1 MISESQRPRS
11 TTAPRRWSLLLAI
24 FHNFGSAVGSKV
36 FSMLLGIVTYGIMAR
51 TLGTAGL
58 GRYRTA
64 LTLLL
69 FTGVLVEFGLY
80 AITLREISQPEA
92 DSQRILGN
100 TVTLRILASTI
111 AIALLGICLNAV
123 GVPAAEVL
131 IAGVGWIA
139 LQLSEL
145 LRAVFQLKLA
155 QHLGAIAEVAGAF
168 VTLVLVAVFASFH
181 GGTAAMLSATA
192 AGFCFAALVSWRF
205 ASRLIVFRPRFD
217 WKIWRAFLVAG
228 LPIGGSLVLQTIQLR
243 VDVLL
248 LALLRTPAEL
258 GLYDAPLKLYEL
270 LIAVPLLFGGLM
282 MPLYIRDL
290 GARSSLV
297 PRLSAALAVSCIFSM
312 LAFAILVEC
321 GEPIVVPLAGPRF
334 AASADPLEI
343 LAASACFGA
352 VTTTLRFAAVA
363 THQQARFLRA
373 DVVGVCAAVAAHAI
387 LIPRYGIIGAAVG
400 KLCGD
405 VVTTLGACVV
415 MRKFLRG
422 SMVLTVMVSMTAAAC
437 LIVAVDFAVGV
448 DVPWFVASAVGAPI
462 VLGGLLLLPRM
473 RQILAPLGAS

>member
-1 MISESQRPRS
+1 MRPALVP
-11 TTAPRRWSLLLAI
+11 TRRWSLLLTI
-24 FHNFGSAVGSKV
+24 FHNFGSAMGSKV

-64 LTLLL
+64 LTALL

-80 AITLREISQPEA
+80 AITLRDLSQPEA
-92 DSQRILGN
+92 DSRRILGN
-100 TVTLRILASTI
+100 AVTLRILASSC
-111 AIALLGICLNAV
+111 AIALLTVALNAA

-131 IAGVGWIA
+131 IAGIGWIA

-145 LRAVFQLKLA
+145 LRGVFQFKLA
-155 QHLGAIAEVAGAF
+155 QHLGAVAEVAGAV
-168 VTLVLVAVFASFH
+168 VTLVLVAAFASLH

-192 AGFCFAALVSWRF
+192 AGFLCTAIVSWRY
-205 ASRLIVFRPRFD
+205 ANRLILLRPHFD
-217 WKIWRAFLVAG
+217 WKIWRAFLIAG
-228 LPIGGSLVLQTIQLR
+228 LPIGGSLILQTIQLR

-282 MPLYIRDL
+282 LPLYVRDL
-290 GARSSLV
+290 GTRSALA
-297 PRLSAALAVSCIFSM
+297 PRLNAALAVSCIFSM

-321 GEPIVVPLAGPRF
+321 GEPIVVLLAGPRF
-334 AASADPLEI
+334 AASVEPLEV

-415 MRKFLRG
+415 MRKSLRG
-422 SMVLTVMVSMTAAAC
+422 SMVVTVLVSAAAAAC
-437 LIVAVDFAVGV
+437 LMVAVDFAIGV
-448 DVPWFVASAVGAPI
+448 DVPWFVASAVCAPLI
-462 VLGGLLLLPRM
+462 FGSILLLPRV

>member
-1 MISESQRPRS
+1 MMGLRAP
-11 TTAPRRWSLLLAI
+11 PRRWSLLLAI
-24 FHNFGSAVGSKV
+24 FHNFGSAMGSKV
-36 FSMLLGIVTYGIMAR
+36 VSLLLGIVTYGIMAR

-69 FTGVLVEFGLY
+69 FTGVLVEFGIY
-80 AITLREISQPEA
+80 AVTLRDISQPGA
-92 DSQRILGN
+92 DSNRILGN
-100 TVTLRILASTI
+100 AVTLRIIASTC
-111 AIALLGICLNAV
+111 AIAVLSICLNAV

-131 IAGVGWIA
+131 IAGIGWIA

-155 QHLGAIAEVAGAF
+155 QHLGAIAEVAGAV
-168 VTLVLVAVFASFH
+168 VTLVLVAAFASMH

-192 AGFCFAALVSWRF
+192 AGFFCTALMSWRF
-205 ASRLIVFRPRFD
+205 ANRLVSFRPHFD
-217 WKIWRAFLVAG
+217 WKIWRGFLVAG
-228 LPIGGSLVLQTIQLR
+228 LPIGGSLILQTIQLR

-248 LALLRTPAEL
+248 LALPRTPAEL

-282 MPLYIRDL
+282 LPLYVRDL
-290 GARSSLV
+290 GTRSSLV
-297 PRLSAALAVSCIFSM
+297 PRVNAALAVSCIFSM
-312 LAFAILVEC
+312 LSFAILLEC
-321 GEPIVVPLAGPRF
+321 GEPIVVLLAGPRF
-334 AASADPLEI
+334 AASVDPLEI

-363 THQQARFLRA
+363 MHQQARFLRA
-373 DVVGVCAAVAAHAI
+373 DVVGMCAAVAAHAF

-405 VVTTLGACVV
+405 VVTTVGACVI
-415 MRKFLRG
+415 MRKLLGG
-422 SMVLTVMVSMTAAAC
+422 SMILTLIVSMAAAAC
-437 LIVAVDFAVGV
+437 LIVAVDFAIGVV
-448 DVPWFVASAVGAPI
+448 DVPWFVASAVCTPI
-462 VLGGLLLLPRM
+462 ILGSMLLLPRV
-473 RQILAPLGAS
+473 RQILAPLGA